1 MGFTKRFINK
11 ELILSTRK
19 NGERITGLFNSES
32 VICTDPFSYEILN
45 LITKGTSEEE
55 LKTYVLSNIHI
66 E

>member
-19 NGERITGLFNSES
+19 NGERITGLFNCES
-32 VICTDPFSYEILN
+32 VICTDKFSYEILN
-45 LITKGTSEEE
+45 LITKGTSEDD